1 VNQTLRVIKAAAT
14 VRDELYES
22 VQDLLSAWA
31 RWRWTGHSANI
42 GYPSQS
48 AFMREARTAGNATLR
63 ALPMPDDL
71 AQRVDLAVSQLKLRS
86 EPVPGDH
93 RWQVLT
99 DAYLNGW
106 TDRVIAKQRKMGRST
121 VRSARIAAENWIEG
135 RLY

>member
-1 VNQTLRVIKAAAT
+1 MHQTLRVIKAAAT
-14 VRDELYES
+14 VRHELYES

-31 RWRWTGHSANI
+31 RWRWSDAGCNI
-42 GYPSQS
+42 GFPSQS
-48 AFMREARTAGNATLR
+48 AFMREARSPGSATLR
-63 ALPMPDDL
+63 AIQIPDDL

-106 TDRVIAKQRKMGRST
+106 TDRVIARKRKMGRST